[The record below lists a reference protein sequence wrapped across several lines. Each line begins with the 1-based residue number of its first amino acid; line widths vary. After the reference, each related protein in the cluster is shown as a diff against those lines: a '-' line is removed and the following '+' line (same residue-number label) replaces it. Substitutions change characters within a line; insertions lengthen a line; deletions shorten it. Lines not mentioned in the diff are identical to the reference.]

1 MVGIW
6 IVPLVISP
14 IINNI
19 KLRHILVDGGANL
32 KVLSMYAFNKMYIL
46 HAKFIDMH
54 PFREN
59 ILWSDASD

>member
-14 IINNI
+14 IINI

-32 KVLSMYAFNKMYIL
+32 KVLSMYAFNKMYIQ

-54 PFREN
+54 PFRKN
-59 ILWSDASD
+59 ILGSDASD